1 MNVQRLVPRF
11 SLLCCMAILLSA
23 CGKKQNVITTNSDN
37 TVNSYDFY
45 WESDY
50 PNAQSLVVFKTKDV
64 PEGAALSW
72 YVNGIVHETNNF
84 SYRFPKGGK
93 YLVKM
98 VVDKDDAHGV
108 TKEVLVAPASAYV
121 EYSGVRVTGETI
133 YFTSHRTDGGNHTWD
148 FGDGSSSNAN
158 DPNHIYTKPGKYIV
172 RLEVTGLEDKPMT
185 AATSVEIVD
194 DPVHTANMTNN
205 RTWEITTT
213 DFNLPANTSNTLAP
227 YTSNFALE
235 YKNKIEVAFPAS
247 APIHG
252 SISYNA
258 KASTGNLL
266 VFTRSFGISSDTL
279 IYDHV
284 ADTIYCK
291 GTTWN
296 VPPGSKSTNG
306 TGSTYVLRAQ

>member
-1 MNVQRLVPRF
+1 M
-11 SLLCCMAILLSA
+11 I
-23 CGKKQNVITTNSDN
+23 
-37 TVNSYDFY
+37 FY
-45 WESDY
+45 WENDY

-64 PEGAALSW
+64 PAGAALTW
-72 YVNGIVHETNNF
+72 YVNGVAYETNNF
-84 SYRFPKGGK
+84 SYKFPKGGK
-93 YLVKM
+93 YIVKM
-98 VVDKDDAHGV
+98 VVNKEEAHSV
-108 TKEVLVAPASAYV
+108 SKEILVAPASAYV

-133 YFTSHRTDGGNHTWD
+133 YFNSHRTDDGNHTWD
-148 FGDGSSSNAN
+148 FGDGTGSNVN
-158 DPNHIYTKPGKYIV
+158 DPNHVYTQPGAYIV

-185 AATSVEIVD
+185 AAASIEIVD
-194 DPVHTANMTNN
+194 DPVHTAKIVTQ
-205 RTWEITTT
+205 RSWEITVT
-213 DFNLPANTSNTLAP
+213 DFNLPANIFITHAP
-227 YTSNFALE
+227 YSKTFTME

-247 APIHG
+247 GPLYG
-252 SISYNA
+252 SLSYNQ
-258 KASTGNLL
+258 KASNGSLL